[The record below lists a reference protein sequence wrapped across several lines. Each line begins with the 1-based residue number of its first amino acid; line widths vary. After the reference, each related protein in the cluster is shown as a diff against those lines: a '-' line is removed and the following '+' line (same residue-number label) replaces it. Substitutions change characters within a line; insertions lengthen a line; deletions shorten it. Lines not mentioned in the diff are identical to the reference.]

1 VIIHFIAITENSEAL
16 VEVNGIRIDEY
27 IKIATALMLVDGSE

>member
-16 VEVNGIRIDEY
+16 VEVNGIRIDEH